1 MKKLLFCA
9 VSAVAIC
16 CHGGLFD
23 SALKTVNKASE
34 VVNAVDDARKPLAE
48 APQANAP
55 QSPVAE
61 QPPQDTASVGVT
73 DMPWDAAGYQA
84 RVAKVNEAMQK
95 VASKL
100 PLRGEQND
108 WYNAAYGLTTT
119 ERQYGFL
126 PPAQRVARVSEDNR
140 VKIDKF
146 INWAD
151 GGMQADSAPA
161 TPVAAAPRATAGA
174 SSAAPSSAATAKQFD
189 DNTARV
195 LRIEWQQKIQAAR
208 EADEISL
215 EASKQLNQEVCIAS
229 AQITSESSARQFVAD
244 MQAKLDTEKEAQANR
259 IAAEEKA
266 AEEKR
271 IAAEKEV
278 EEMRKARERAAE
290 EKRIAREDTLKA
302 EESQKRAEEN
312 EWHQTQA
319 KQEAESAVQNK
330 LFELRNKINHALAML
345 YRENVFASEDEIEKI
360 KKDIEAH
367 KATESMSDYV
377 KRMQDAV
384 DQYEGQL
391 AKIESARELKNRL
404 NTVLLKLWRDEQVI
418 ASHDETEKIQKDIE
432 AHKATDSQEEYIKR
446 LQEAVDQYEGQL
458 AKIKE
463 AREVLVKKTAAALK
477 FVEEKCSRD
486 EWIRGE
492 ASLTAEHK
500 AELLKLLDGVS
511 QQELAQCVRERE
523 DEMLFVAAQ
532 LISDQKILENL
543 LVTNTEWVKGGYRN
557 GMMASDFRVAYY
569 KLYQNITDQ
578 ELLMKLW
585 SQKEI
590 SFSTDGDSYGYKDP
604 IVLKLLDEAHIK
616 TLNRQRIARR
626 RAVQGKTIDVL
637 GFYIGMPRQDYELLR
652 FMRGLTDND
661 LMGNFGTWKIGQA
674 NRFWMSKKF
683 TANTLNIKDDISDLA
698 AFTSR
703 FVPGGENAASKIQV
717 YGDVR
722 KTYDIEKEEVDAQVD
737 AYWWRSCPKL
747 AYPCKIKLY
756 EGGTLVVVA
765 DDTDV
770 KLDLSG
776 ADAIMDEDFDETQL
790 DRSTNTSSGS
800 LFTVVAFL
808 SVAIAALYFF
818 RKRIDSFVAS
828 HPKYAKAWSLTCKA
842 GNMASKIVTK
852 IKGAKAEKTA

>member
-1 MKKLLFCA
+1 MKKLLFYA
-9 VSAVAIC
+9 VGAVAAC
-16 CHGGLFD
+16 SYGGLFD
-23 SALKTVNKASE
+23 SALKTANKAVE
-34 VVNAVDDARKPLAE
+34 VVNAVNDERKTPAKS
-48 APQANAP
+48 PQENTP
-55 QSPVAE
+55 QT
-61 QPPQDTASVGVT
+61 PQDAAASAAK

-84 RVAKVNEAMQK
+84 RVAKVNEAMKK
-95 VASKL
+95 VAPKL
-100 PLRGEQND
+100 PLSGEQND
-108 WYNAAYGLTTT
+108 WYNAAYGLTAVD
-119 ERQYGFL
+119 RQYSFL
-126 PPAQRVARVSEDNR
+126 PPAQRVTRVSEDNR
-140 VKIDKF
+140 IKIDKF
-146 INWAD
+146 IEWVD
-151 GGMQADSAPA
+151 GGMLLADVSNP
-161 TPVAAAPRATAGA
+161 TKAAPDRTTA
-174 SSAAPSSAATAKQFD
+174 SSQSSPTSTAKPFD
-189 DNTARV
+189 GNTATS
-195 LRIEWQQKIQAAR
+195 LRIEWQQKIQDAR
-208 EADEISL
+208 QAGEISL
-215 EASKQLNQEVCIAS
+215 DASKQLNQEVCIAS
-229 AQITSESSARQFVAD
+229 AQITSETSAKQFVDD
-244 MQAKLDTEKEAQANR
+244 MQAKLDAEKEAQSNR
-259 IAAEEKA
+259 IAAEKKA
-266 AEEKR
+266 TEEKR

-290 EKRIAREDTLKA
+290 EKRIAREDARKA

-312 EWHQTQA
+312 EWRQTQA

-330 LFELRNKINHALAML
+330 LFELRNKLNHALAML
-345 YRENVFASEDEIEKI
+345 YREDVFANEDEIEKI

-377 KRMQDAV
+377 KRMQEAV
-384 DQYEGQL
+384 DRYEGQL

-404 NTVLLKLWRDEQVI
+404 NNVLLKLWRDEQVI

-458 AKIKE
+458 AKLKE
-463 AREVLVKKTAAALK
+463 AREALVKKTAAALQ

-500 AELLKLLDGVS
+500 AELLKLLEGVS
-511 QQELAQCVRERE
+511 QHELAQCVRERE

-532 LISDQKILENL
+532 LISDQKILEDL

-578 ELLMKLW
+578 ELLIKLW
-585 SQKEI
+585 NQKEI

-703 FVPGGENAASKIQV
+703 FVPGGEDAASKIQV
-717 YGDVR
+717 YGDIR

-770 KLDLSG
+770 KLDLSA
-776 ADAIMDEDFDETQL
+776 ADAMMDEEFDETKL
-790 DRSTNTSSGS
+790 DRNGDTSSS
-800 LFTVVAFL
+800 WFFIAIVFL
-808 SVAIAALYFF
+808 TVAIAALYFF

-828 HPKYAKAWSLTCKA
+828 HPKYEKTWVATCKA
-842 GNMASKIVTK
+842 GKVLTRGISKK
-852 IKGAKAEKTA
+852 KA